1 MASSLQGAEQTNDTV
16 SRLRWGIAALL
27 FAATALNY
35 LDREVL
41 SVVSPVLRAQF
52 NLSATSYSHLLAAF
66 LLGYT
71 ILQPF
76 AGRFADRVGARRGL
90 MTAMLWWSG
99 AAILAA
105 FVRSTWELGFCLFL
119 MGAGESA
126 NWPASVKTIQE
137 WFVPRERGTAI
148 GIFNTGSSAGAI
160 AAPVFITA
168 LTLHYSWRI
177 SFIVS
182 GALGIVWIV
191 PWLAIFRHERVER
204 NISRIALDSPVQS
217 WFTILRMRNN
227 IALMGARFF
236 ADPLW
241 IFFVFWLPDY
251 LNRSRHFSL
260 ARIGATA
267 WLPFLTAGLGNL
279 VGGYVSGFFIRRGMP
294 ARSARLRVMSFA
306 AIAMLFGCTVTFI
319 SNPVTALYI
328 ISVVT
333 FAYSCWAANILTLP
347 SDLFPNQQIATVVG
361 FSGMAAGVGS
371 ILVMLL
377 VGVLVDHISYVPAL
391 IGISCLPLI
400 ALFFGFFTT
409 KVAEESNPSGEAN
422 A

>member
-1 MASSLQGAEQTNDTV
+1 MASSLQSEQQSLDTA

-41 SVVSPVLRAQF
+41 SVVSPVLRKQF
-52 NLSATSYSHLLAAF
+52 SLSATSYSHLLAAF

-76 AGRFADRVGARRGL
+76 AGRFADRVGTRCGL
-90 MTAMLWWSG
+90 MTAMLFWSG
-99 AAILAA
+99 AAILAG
-105 FVRSTWELGFCLFL
+105 FVWSPFQLGVCLFL

-126 NWPASVKTIQE
+126 NWPTSVKTIQE

-148 GIFNTGSSAGAI
+148 GLFNCGSSAGAI
-160 AAPVFITA
+160 AAPIIIAA

-177 SFIVS
+177 SFIAS

-191 PWLAIFRHERVER
+191 PWLAIFRRKQAEAK
-204 NISRIALDSPVQS
+204 SLPIAPHSFTQS
-217 WFTILRMRNN
+217 WGRILCSRNN
-227 IALMGARFF
+227 IALMGSRFF

-260 ARIGATA
+260 ALIGATA

-279 VGGYVSGFFIRRGMP
+279 VGGHTSGILMRRGVP
-294 ARSARLRVMSFA
+294 VRSARLRIMSLS
-306 AIAMLFGCTVTFI
+306 AIAMLLGGTVVLI
-319 SNPVTALYI
+319 SNPITSLCI

-347 SDLFPNQQIATVVG
+347 SDLFPNQEVATVVG
-361 FSGMAAGVGS
+361 FSGMAAGAGS
-371 ILVMLL
+371 TLVMLL
-377 VGVLVDHISYVPAL
+377 VGVLVDHFSYVPTL
-391 IGISCLPLI
+391 ISISCMPML
-400 ALFFGFFTT
+400 ALVFVSFITT
-409 KVAEESNPSGEAN
+409 KATE
-422 A
+422 